1 MPAKKAAEARP
12 ENLQEAFLQ
21 YVVRQQAP
29 VTVFL
34 TNGVKLSGVLTFADE
49 TAFTLSRDGITQ
61 LVYKHAVATVMP
73 GDAVGVHEILAD

>member
-1 MPAKKAAEARP
+1 MAKP
-12 ENLQEAFLQ
+12 PSNLQETFLV
-21 YVVRQQAP
+21 YVVKQQSP

-49 TAFTLSRDGITQ
+49 TAFTLSRDGVTQ

-73 GDAVGVHEILAD
+73 ADAVSIHEILNS